1 MRPLGT
7 RVSYTA
13 GYLVRLAANARVQR
27 QQESFAAAEMVV
39 DGKTGRPR
47 AESVRPEV
55 PSVAAACA
63 GSVTLVSGRGDG
75 GRTRGPRSFRDH
87 PADRGEVL
95 TSAVLS
101 GTFRIWTRSRGGQGT
116 ASFCKMMGR
125 LRRPL
130 SSAFCTLSCRLVLRS
145 DSIPT
150 CMFLLPV
157 HRYFSPEPRAPARK
171 CSSCPFPVTSL
182 AGPATQRLRHGC
194 IPVFGVRFSLEL
206 TPANSKLDT

>member
-63 GSVTLVSGRGDG
+63 GTLAVSHLCQAAGMAAAQGAL
-75 GRTRGPRSFRDH
+75 DH
-87 PADRGEVL
+87 
-95 TSAVLS
+95 S
-101 GTFRIWTRSRGGQGT
+101 GTIQQTG
-116 ASFCKMMGR
+116 
-125 LRRPL
+125 
-130 SSAFCTLSCRLVLRS
+130 
-145 DSIPT
+145 
-150 CMFLLPV
+150 
-157 HRYFSPEPRAPARK
+157 EK
-171 CSSCPFPVTSL
+171 C
-182 AGPATQRLRHGC
+182 
-194 IPVFGVRFSLEL
+194 
-206 TPANSKLDT
+206 